1 MFVAFPYLKELNRQ
15 RYLVQLSLQMRTHTY
30 GHILECETQELVVT
44 GDSRSMSTRHLVINV
59 AEVYWREKEKG
70 ASPCF
75 LLQGVCV
82 CVQNQTRNKEA
93 IGGTRHCK
101 WSQSLRT
108 AESGEC
114 KVLFP

>member
-82 CVQNQTRNKEA
+82 CVCKTKLGIRKQSVEP
-93 IGGTRHCK
+93 GTASGH
-101 WSQSLRT
+101 SL
-108 AESGEC
+108 
-114 KVLFP
+114 